1 MKLGIRILT
10 LFFSV
15 VITGCSLAQNKS
27 KWPRVSD
34 DSFNKKL
41 HFLLREKVPFV
52 SVDSLQTMA
61 LQDLIILDTRAKEE
75 YDVSHIPGAIF
86 VGPTFNAAD
95 VEQYEKEKTVVVY
108 CSVGY
113 RSEKYGAAMQKMGYD
128 KVYNLYGGIFEW
140 VNNGQ
145 VVTTEEGN
153 TSNIHTYNSNWGK
166 YVINPNSIKIH

>member
-1 MKLGIRILT
+1 MKFGIRILT
-10 LFFSV
+10 LFLSV

-34 DSFNKKL
+34 DGFNKRL
-41 HFLLREKVPFV
+41 HFLLGEKIPFV

-86 VGPTFNAAD
+86 VGSTFNVAS
-95 VEQYEKEKTVVVY
+95 VEQYGKDKTVVVY

-113 RSEKYGAAMQKMGYD
+113 RSEKYGAEMQKLGY
-128 KVYNLYGGIFEW
+128 KNVYNLYGGIFEW
-140 VNNGQ
+140 VNDGQ
-145 VVTTEEGN
+145 VVQTKEGTTP
-153 TSNIHTYNSNWGK
+153 NIHTYNSNWGK
-166 YVINPNSIKIH
+166 YVINPNSNKIH

>member
-1 MKLGIRILT
+1 MKTKNR
-10 LFFSV
+10 
-15 VITGCSLAQNKS
+15 
-27 KWPRVSD
+27 
-34 DSFNKKL
+34 KL
-41 HFLLREKVPFV
+41 HILLVEDSASDTMLIRRSFARSKLDHTLYCVEDGEKAIAFLKRDGEYKQV
-52 SVDSLQTMA
+52 TR
-61 LQDLIILDTRAKEE
+61 QDLIILDTRAKEE

-113 RSEKYGAAMQKMGYD
+113 RSEKYGAEMQKMGYD

-166 YVINPNSIKIH
+166 YVINPNSNKIH